1 MLSDRQLGCTVAI
14 LVAVSAWSASGST
27 ERLHPPGQIAPR
39 EPAQVNLDR
48 AAPITVGDVTLKP
61 RARYRFEA
69 RALSR
74 QRYYMGDD
82 ASLIPIDIAFG
93 WGPMSDSALISKLT
107 ISQNGRWVYWTYRN
121 EKPVNYDAVGRSS
134 ANVHLI
140 PASSEV
146 KQTLLNARIGD
157 VLTLEGELVD
167 VWKGNRIWMSTSLTR
182 DDTGGGAC
190 EIMYVRSAS
199 IRP

>member
-1 MLSDRQLGCTVAI
+1 MLSDRQLCCSIAI

-27 ERLHPPGQIAPR
+27 ERLHPEGPIAPR
-39 EPAQVNLDR
+39 EPVQVNVDH
-48 AAPITVGDVTLKP
+48 AAPISIGDVTLRP

-69 RALSR
+69 RALAR
-74 QRYYMGDD
+74 QRYYMGND

-107 ISQNGRWVYWTYRN
+107 ISQNGRWYYWSYRG
-121 EKPVNYDAVGRSS
+121 EAPARHDLIARSS

-140 PASSEV
+140 PASSDIR
-146 KQTLLNARIGD
+146 QTLLNARIGD
-157 VLTLEGELVD
+157 VLMLDGELVD
-167 VWKGNRIWMSTSLTR
+167 VWKGNQVWMNTSLTR

-190 EIMYVRSAS
+190 EIMYVRSAA

>member
-1 MLSDRQLGCTVAI
+1 MLSDWQLRCSIAI
-14 LVAVSAWSASGST
+14 FVAVSAWSASGST
-27 ERLHPPGQIAPR
+27 ERLHPPGQLAPR
-39 EPAQVNLDR
+39 EPVQVNLDY
-48 AAPITVGDVTLKP
+48 AAPIAVGDVTLKP
-61 RARYRFEA
+61 RARYRIEA

-74 QRYYMGDD
+74 QRYRMGDD

-93 WGPMSDSALISKLT
+93 WGPMSDTALISKLA
-107 ISQNGRWVYWTYRN
+107 ISQNGRWYYWSYRG
-121 EKPVNYDAVGRSS
+121 EVPVNHETIGRSS

-167 VWKGNRIWMSTSLTR
+167 VWKSDRVWMSTSLTR
-182 DDTGGGAC
+182 EDSGGGAC
-190 EIMYVRSAS
+190 EIMYVRSAA